1 MSVKNVRLSAKLWIS
16 TVLIV
21 LGLCSVT
28 GYVATRSA
36 GDRVASTA
44 ALDAI
49 SSKIKL
55 SNRWAALLELNE
67 ARMHAILL
75 GSDSAVAAE
84 LKNDI
89 SRTSTQ
95 ADEIRKQIETQ
106 PLTSGEQAQLVKIS
120 ESRKALDAS
129 RDSVTALR
137 AKVQASSVLASV
149 PDAKEQPVVV
159 PDEAALKEVTA
170 AINSQHLPAMKNYAQ
185 SLRDLVAMQEQD
197 FETSRLS
204 YAKRAKELINLG
216 VIGMV
221 LLILSILAGAAW
233 LIRSIRGP
241 LLQANDLAASIAKG
255 DLSRQVDTSRGD
267 EFGDLMRSLAIMN
280 QSLGRM
286 VSQVR
291 QSTDSIAIA
300 SSEIAAGNS
309 DLAQRTEQTSSDL
322 QTTASSL
329 QQLTATVQQSSD
341 SARHAST
348 LAATASSV
356 AQKGGAVVKQ
366 VVFTMEEINVSSK
379 KISDIIGVIDGIAF
393 QTNILALNA
402 AVEAARAGE
411 QGRGFA
417 VVASEVR
424 SLAQRSAE
432 AAKEIKTLIGNS
444 VEKVAS
450 GTQLVSDAGVTMSD
464 IVQSVQKVTDVIGE
478 ISAASVEQSSGIAMV
493 NEAIGKLDH
502 LTQQN
507 AALVEESAAAAESLR
522 DQAAHMAQA
531 VSAFKTDSAT
541 QMVAMHPV
549 RDITPRAKPL
559 SYQQPQRLQA
569 AVKKPVTLTVRST
582 AAVQHRKPPV
592 LAAPTKANPRL
603 PSGPTK
609 QADANWKSF

>member
-1 MSVKNVRLSAKLWIS
+1 MSVKNIRLSAKLWIS
-16 TVLIV
+16 TGLIV

-36 GDRVASTA
+36 GDRLASAA
-44 ALDAI
+44 ALSTI

-55 SNRWAALLELNE
+55 SNQWAALVELNE
-67 ARMHAILL
+67 TRLHAILL
-75 GSDSAVAAE
+75 SPDPAVASGMKDA
-84 LKNDI
+84 I
-89 SRTSTQ
+89 SSTSTQ
-95 ADEIRKQIETQ
+95 ADEIRKQIESQ
-106 PLTSGEQAQLVKIS
+106 SLTPQERDQLVKIS
-120 ESRKALDAS
+120 DNRKALEAS
-129 RDSVTALR
+129 GAKVTALR
-137 AKVQASSVLASV
+137 TKEQESLAAIAT
-149 PDAKEQPVVV
+149 DAKDQTAVVA
-159 PDEAALKEVTA
+159 DEAPLKEVMA
-170 AINSQHLPAMKNYAQ
+170 AINDQHVPAMKNYAQ
-185 SLRDLVAMQEQD
+185 SLRDLAVLQEQD

-204 YAKRAKELINLG
+204 DARHAKELIIMG

-221 LLILSILAGAAW
+221 LLIVSILVGAAW

-241 LLQANDLAASIAKG
+241 LLQANELAASIAKG

-267 EFGDLMRSLAIMN
+267 EFGDLMRSLSVMN

-291 QSTDSIAIA
+291 KSTDSIASA

-379 KISDIIGVIDGIAF
+379 KISDIISVIDGIAF

-478 ISAASVEQSSGIAMV
+478 ISAASAEQSSGIATV
-493 NEAIGKLDH
+493 NEAIAKLDH

-531 VSAFKTDSAT
+531 VSAFKTDSTT
-541 QMVAMHPV
+541 QPVAM
-549 RDITPRAKPL
+549 RRIKDITPRAKPL
-559 SYQQPQRLQA
+559 AYQQPQRLQA
-569 AVKKPVTLTVRST
+569 AVNRPLTLSGKST
-582 AAVQHRKPPV
+582 ATVHRKPPV
-592 LAAPTKANPRL
+592 LAAPGKVKPRL
-603 PSGPTK
+603 PAAPTRK
-609 QADANWKSF
+609 ADANWESF

>member
-28 GYVATRSA
+28 GYVSIRSA
-36 GDRVASTA
+36 GDRLASTA
-44 ALDAI
+44 ALDGI

-55 SNRWAALLELNE
+55 SNRWAALVELNE

-75 GSDSAVAAE
+75 GSDFAVAAA

-89 SRTSTQ
+89 SSTSTQ
-95 ADEIRKQIETQ
+95 VDEIRKQIESQ
-106 PLTSGEQAQLVKIS
+106 SLTSGEQAQLVKIS

-137 AKVQASSVLASV
+137 AKIQASSVPASV
-149 PDAKEQPVVV
+149 PDANEKPVVV
-159 PDEAALKEVTA
+159 PDEAVLKEVIV
-170 AINSQHLPAMKNYAQ
+170 AINSQHVPAMKNYAQ

-197 FETSRLS
+197 FESSRLS

-221 LLILSILAGAAW
+221 LLIVSILAGASW

-267 EFGDLMRSLAIMN
+267 EFGDLMKSLAIMN

-322 QTTASSL
+322 QTTSSSL

-348 LAATASSV
+348 LAVTASSV

-493 NEAIGKLDH
+493 NEAIGKLDR

-522 DQAAHMAQA
+522 DQAAQMAQA
-531 VSAFKTDSAT
+531 VSAFKTDSASE
-541 QMVAMHPV
+541 MVAM
-549 RDITPRAKPL
+549 RRIKDITPQAKPL
-559 SYQQPQRLQA
+559 SYQDPQRLQA
-569 AVKKPVTLTVRST
+569 VV
-582 AAVQHRKPPV
+582 HRKPPV
-592 LAAPTKANPRL
+592 LAAPGKANPRL

>member
-16 TVLIV
+16 TGLIV

-28 GYVATRSA
+28 GYVASQSA
-36 GDRVASTA
+36 SDRLASAA
-44 ALDAI
+44 ALNAI

-55 SNRWAALLELNE
+55 STQWAALAELNE

-75 GSDSAVAAE
+75 SADPAVASGMKDA
-84 LKNDI
+84 I
-89 SRTSTQ
+89 SSTSTQ
-95 ADEIRKQIETQ
+95 VDEIRKQIESLS
-106 PLTSGEQAQLVKIS
+106 LTPGEKAQLVKIS
-120 ESRKALDAS
+120 ESNKALEAS
-129 RDSVTALR
+129 RAAVMALW
-137 AKVQASSVLASV
+137 AKVQESAAVIA
-149 PDAKEQPVVV
+149 PDAKDLTVVVV
-159 PDEAALKEVTA
+159 PDEAPLKEVTS
-170 AINSQHLPAMKNYAQ
+170 AITGKHVPAMKSYSQ
-185 SLRDLVAMQEQD
+185 SLRDLAVLQEQD
-197 FETSRLS
+197 FEASRLS
-204 YAKRAKELINLG
+204 YAKRAKELINMG

-221 LLILSILAGAAW
+221 LLIVSILAGAAW

-286 VSQVR
+286 VAQVR
-291 QSTDSIAIA
+291 QSTDSIAVA

-444 VEKVAS
+444 VDKVAS

-478 ISAASVEQSSGIAMV
+478 ISAASAEQSSGIATV
-493 NEAIGKLDH
+493 NQAIGKLDQ

-531 VSAFKTDSAT
+531 MAAFKTNPSADL
-541 QMVAMHPV
+541 VGNRRI

-559 SYQQPQRLQA
+559 SYQQPQRLPA
-569 AVKKPVTLTVRST
+569 TVNKPVALSGKST
-582 AAVQHRKPPV
+582 AAVQRKPPV
-592 LAAPTKANPRL
+592 IAAPAKPKPRL
-603 PSGPTK
+603 PSATTAK
-609 QADANWKSF
+609 ANADWESF

>member
-1 MSVKNVRLSAKLWIS
+1 MRVKNVPLSAKLWIS

-36 GDRVASTA
+36 GDRLASTA

-55 SNRWAALLELNE
+55 SNRWAALVELNE

-75 GSDSAVAAE
+75 GSDSAVAAAM
-84 LKNDI
+84 KSDI
-89 SRTSTQ
+89 SSTSTQ
-95 ADEIRKQIETQ
+95 ADEIRKQIESQ
-106 PLTSGEQAQLVKIS
+106 SLTSGEQAQLVKIS

-170 AINSQHLPAMKNYAQ
+170 AINSQHVPAMKNFAQ
-185 SLRDLVAMQEQD
+185 SMRDLVAMQEQD

-204 YAKRAKELINLG
+204 YAKRAKELIIMG

-221 LLILSILAGAAW
+221 LLIASILVGAAW

-464 IVQSVQKVTDVIGE
+464 IVQSVQKVTDVIGV
-478 ISAASVEQSSGIAMV
+478 ISAASAEQSSGIAMV

-531 VSAFKTDSAT
+531 VSAFKTDST
-541 QMVAMHPV
+541 TELVAQHRI

-559 SYQQPQRLQA
+559 PYQQPQRLQA
-569 AVKKPVTLTVRST
+569 TVKKPVALTIKST
-582 AAVQHRKPPV
+582 AAVHRKPPV
-592 LAAPTKANPRL
+592 LAAPGKANPRL
-603 PSGPTK
+603 PSAPTK